1 MKHAHM
7 LKWVISSQVL
17 NVLDV
22 FNMTPPQGSLL
33 VVQDTPSMHG
43 CSSQTKWGWA
53 LEA

>member
-17 NVLDV
+17 NVLGV
-22 FNMTPPQGSLL
+22 A
-33 VVQDTPSMHG
+33 VVAIQDTPSMHG

-53 LEA
+53 IYVWLKI